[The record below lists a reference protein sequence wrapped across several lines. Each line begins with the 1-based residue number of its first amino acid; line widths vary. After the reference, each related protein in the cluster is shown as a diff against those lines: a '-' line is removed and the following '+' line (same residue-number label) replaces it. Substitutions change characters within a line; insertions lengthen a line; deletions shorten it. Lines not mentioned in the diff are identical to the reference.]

1 MGNLHQQRW
10 NIILVYI
17 SRSFWMFQSWKKM
30 VLTLPIK
37 FSIRHTLYKAA
48 VSFTQLLYIFGIL
61 QTGRNWHFLVWV
73 LTHCQEYWSTSVWP
87 HRWISLFIFQIRLT
101 IMDGGQWP
109 KKIITYQLTQAPAY
123 TYSSITSWQTGVWK
137 RGHAKAQAPSPS
149 TPHVKSAKSPSS
161 HPSTPIWDSLGNVDK
176 IECSIVSANA
186 V

>member
-1 MGNLHQQRW
+1 MLTVRQAMCSWEICINNGG
-10 NIILVYI
+10 ILYWYI
-17 SRSFWMFQSWKKM
+17 FLGVSECFNPEKEM

-37 FSIRHTLYKAA
+37 FSIRQALYKAA

-109 KKIITYQLTQAPAY
+109 KKIITYPLTQAPAY
-123 TYSSITSWQTGVWK
+123 TLLFLNYQLTDRSVEKGS
-137 RGHAKAQAPSPS
+137 
-149 TPHVKSAKSPSS
+149 
-161 HPSTPIWDSLGNVDK
+161 
-176 IECSIVSANA
+176 C
-186 V
+186 